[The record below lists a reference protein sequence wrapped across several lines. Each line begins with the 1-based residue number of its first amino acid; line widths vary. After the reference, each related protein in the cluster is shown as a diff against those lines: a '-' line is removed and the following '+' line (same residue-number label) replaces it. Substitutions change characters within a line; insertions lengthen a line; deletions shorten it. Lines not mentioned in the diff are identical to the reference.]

1 LITPPADVAVLIV
14 SYNTEHLLNECLQS
28 LYEQCGSLRQQVI
41 VVDNGSI
48 DRSVDM
54 IRSGFTD
61 VELIEAKQ
69 NLGFARGVNLA
80 ATRANAE
87 FLLLLNPD
95 TVVLDH
101 AIERL
106 VQFARLRPDHGLYG
120 GRAVQRDGTLELSSC
135 WALPTVWSMTCF
147 ALGLNTIFRHSPW
160 FDRESMADWRR
171 DTVREV
177 GIVTGCFLLVPRDAW
192 LKLGGFDERYFMYG
206 EDADLA
212 FRARQAGLRP
222 IICPEACIVHDV
234 GKASAT
240 RADKLLLLFTGKAT
254 LVRDHFHGWRK
265 QLILLELLAGVGLR
279 ALLARVRLTS
289 NRSQAEGWGKVWSE
303 RHDWIKGYPDKQ
315 PSREKAT
322 TGWSSESELGP
333 SGRHDLSE

>member
-14 SYNTEHLLNECLQS
+14 SYNTEHLLGECLQT
-28 LYEQCGSLRQQVI
+28 LYEQRGSLKQQVI

-48 DRSVDM
+48 DGSVDM
-54 IRSGFTD
+54 IRSRFAD
-61 VELIEAKQ
+61 VELIDAAE

-106 VQFARLRPDHGLYG
+106 VKFARLHSGHGLYG
-120 GRAVQRDGTLELSSC
+120 GRTVKRDGTLELSSC

-147 ALGLNTIFRHSPW
+147 ALGLTTLFRNSPW
-160 FDRESMADWRR
+160 FDPESMADWHRN
-171 DTVREV
+171 TIREV
-177 GIVTGCFLLVPRDAW
+177 GIVTGCLLLVPRDVW
-192 LKLGGFDERYFMYG
+192 LELHGFDERYFMYG

-212 FRARQAGLRP
+212 FRARRIGFRP

-240 RADKLLLLFTGKAT
+240 RADKLLLLFRGKAT
-254 LVRDHFHGWRK
+254 LVRDHFSGWRK
-265 QLILLELLAGVGLR
+265 RLVLLELLAGVGLR
-279 ALLARVRLTS
+279 TLLAQVGLRS
-289 NRSQAEGWGKVWSE
+289 NRPEADVWARLWSE
-303 RHDWIKGYPDKQ
+303 RRDWIKGYPDQ
-315 PSREKAT
+315 RLREVSMLT
-322 TGWSSESELGP
+322 IEET
-333 SGRHDLSE
+333 

>member
-1 LITPPADVAVLIV
+1 MTTAPADVAVLIV

-28 LYEQCGSLRQQVI
+28 VYEQRGRLRQQVI
-41 VVDNGSI
+41 VVDNGSV

-54 IRSGFTD
+54 IRSRFPE

-80 ATRANAE
+80 ASRANAE

-95 TVVLDH
+95 TVVLDR

-106 VQFARLRPDHGLYG
+106 VQFARLRPGHGLYG

-147 ALGLNTIFRHSPW
+147 ALGLNTIFRHSRW

-177 GIVTGCFLLVPRDAW
+177 GIVTGCFLLVPRKAW
-192 LKLGGFDERYFMYG
+192 LELGGFDERYFMYG

-212 FRARQAGLRP
+212 FRARQAGFRP

-240 RADKLLLLFTGKAT
+240 RADKLLLLFKGKAT
-254 LVRDHFHGWRK
+254 LVRDHFDGWGKR
-265 QLILLELLAGVGLR
+265 LVLLELLAGVGLR
-279 ALLARVRLTS
+279 ALLARVRP
-289 NRSQAEGWGKVWSE
+289 RSDRSEAKGWIKVWTE
-303 RHDWIKGYPDKQ
+303 RTDWIKGYPDEQ
-315 PSREKAT
+315 PSY
-322 TGWSSESELGP
+322 ELG
-333 SGRHDLSE
+333 SSKLKVG